1 MAIARRL
8 ALAVLV
14 AALSFSTAEVLA
26 ETTLRVFVGG
36 QQRPDVMRPL
46 LDLYQQRNHGVKVE
60 LDVGGATSELQQQYL
75 TTVLTAQDSA
85 IDVMLIDVVR
95 PAQFAAAG
103 WAEPLHQYPHDAEGE
118 VRLFADHEEELLLA
132 YGHDDAIGLGDDA
145 RTSGPRV
152 DQRHL
157 AEDLALPEEVECA
170 ISETHGHL
178 SAANHVEFARDI
190 PDTEDDFT
198 SLYGPRLFGHA
209 IEKSKICEQTS
220 HRHPHPRRTLA
231 FAHP

>member
-1 MAIARRL
+1 MAITRRL

-14 AALSFSTAEVLA
+14 AALSFPTSEVLA

-60 LDVGGATSELQQQYL
+60 LEVGGATSELQQQYL

-103 WAEPLHQYPHDAEGE
+103 WAEPLDQYLGADREAVLRDYLPAYGE
-118 VRLFADHEEELLLA
+118 ANTVGGKLMAMPAFAD
-132 YGHDDAIGLGDDA
+132 
-145 RTSGPRV
+145 
-152 DQRHL
+152 
-157 AEDLALPEEVECA
+157 ALF
-170 ISETHGHL
+170 L
-178 SAANHVEFARDI
+178 
-190 PDTEDDFT
+190 
-198 SLYGPRLFGHA
+198 
-209 IEKSKICEQTS
+209 
-220 HRHPHPRRTLA
+220 
-231 FAHP
+231 

>member
-14 AALSFSTAEVLA
+14 AALSFPTAEVLA

-46 LDLYQQRNHGVKVE
+46 LDLYQQRNPGVKVE
-60 LDVGGATSELQQQYL
+60 LEVGGATSELQQQYL

-103 WAEPLHQYPHDAEGE
+103 WAEPLDQY
-118 VRLFADHEEELLLA
+118 
-132 YGHDDAIGLGDDA
+132 LGADA
-145 RTSGPRV
+145 RGGAAR
-152 DQRHL
+152 
-157 AEDLALPEEVECA
+157 LPAGLCRGE
-170 ISETHGHL
+170 HGRRQADGHAGL
-178 SAANHVEFARDI
+178 RRRAVPLLPQGSPGEARPPAARDLGRA
-190 PDTEDDFT
+190 DRAGEEDQGGRGQCRT
-198 SLYGPRLFGHA
+198 SRG
-209 IEKSKICEQTS
+209 
-220 HRHPHPRRTLA
+220 
-231 FAHP
+231 